1 MALSRNISVSEAS
14 RPKLPRH
21 VRLKFDET
29 RQVWV
34 VLAPERV
41 LAPDEIA
48 VEVLQLCDGMRS
60 VATMVDQLAVKYAAP
75 RDAIAADVIVML
87 QDLADKGFLTEARE
101 NTS

>member
-1 MALSRNISVSEAS
+1 MPSSRNITVSETS

-21 VRLKFDET
+21 ARLKFDET
-29 RQVWV
+29 RQVWI

-48 VEVLQLCDGMRS
+48 VEVLQLCDGVRS
-60 VATMVDQLAVKYAAP
+60 VDEMVDQLSAKYAAP
-75 RDAIAADVIVML
+75 REAIATDVIGML

-101 NTS
+101 KSS